1 MDISSCSY
9 IGTRLSTFLSL
20 FVYVDMM
27 ETLLCLFLIQ
37 CVRVCGAMLDQ
48 GLPLSPTVSVSEAAY
63 LHQILNQESSLRIEL
78 EKQMTSLHST
88 VFTLQQEMLKLKA
101 ENQDLRNDSKA
112 GKTQYKRMLVN
123 IIA

>member
-1 MDISSCSY
+1 
-9 IGTRLSTFLSL
+9 
-20 FVYVDMM
+20 
-27 ETLLCLFLIQ
+27 
-37 CVRVCGAMLDQ
+37 MLDQ